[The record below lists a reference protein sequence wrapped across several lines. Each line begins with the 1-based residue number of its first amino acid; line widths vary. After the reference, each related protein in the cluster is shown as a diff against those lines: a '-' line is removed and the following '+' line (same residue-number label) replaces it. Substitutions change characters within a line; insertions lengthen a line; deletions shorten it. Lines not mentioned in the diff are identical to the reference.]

1 MVISVLAALIAAQ
14 PAASAPPP
22 PPSRPLVARGAVQ
35 TRAEV
40 GAQVQTLF
48 ARLDVNRDG
57 FVTRDEARGGR
68 AALGPDRADR
78 RNRRADVR
86 GPERGQQGRMSAFD
100 RLDTDRNGVLSRD
113 EFVRGADRRADR
125 GAARLDRG
133 GLRGDRGGMSLAG
146 RMFDLADANRDGRVS
161 MQEATIAAYQR
172 FDTADLNRDGQLT
185 REERRQSRQRLRAP
199 RAPRG

>member
-14 PAASAPPP
+14 PAAAAPPP
-22 PPSRPLVARGAVQ
+22 PASRPLVARGAVQ

-68 AALGPDRADR
+68 AALRPDRADR

-86 GPERGQQGRMSAFD
+86 GPERGSQGRMATFD

-113 EFVRGADRRADR
+113 EFARGSEFRADRRSARLEGKGELRGGR
-125 GAARLDRG
+125 GA
-133 GLRGDRGGMSLAG
+133 MNLAG

-161 MQEATIAAYQR
+161 IQEATAAAYQR

-199 RAPRG
+199 RG